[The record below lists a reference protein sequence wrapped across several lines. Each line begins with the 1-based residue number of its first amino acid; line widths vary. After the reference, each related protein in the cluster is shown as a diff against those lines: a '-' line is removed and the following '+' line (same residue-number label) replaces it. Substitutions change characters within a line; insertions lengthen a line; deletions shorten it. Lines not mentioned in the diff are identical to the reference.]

1 MLLFRTIAIP
11 GLSSVGRWTIFGT
24 LACVLASLSLT
35 WLLILDIDST
45 LAPRILLVSTTLPI
59 LIGAPLFFFFS
70 LKLRGLAIAN
80 KRLDRVARTDSLT
93 ACLNRR
99 AFTARVN
106 AWLLG
111 PSSPP
116 CGALLVIDADNFK
129 SVNDVYGHESGDE
142 ALTIIAR
149 AIRSVLRVDDLVGRM
164 GGEEF
169 AVFLPGVTSYQAQTV
184 AERIRMSVIV
194 ACFAPTGEAYPL
206 SVSIGAASFTGKT
219 SFPDLFRTADQRL
232 YRAKRAGRNAVV
244 VADAPA
250 HPATGLERAGATTK
264 GGPTDRP
271 DVCVKQD
278 NARQPSSLAASSSL
292 MSKFE

>member
-35 WLLILDIDST
+35 WLLILDIDSA

-149 AIRSVLRVDDLVGRM
+149 AIRSVLRVDDLVGRITAVDLLRKAVAVL
-164 GGEEF
+164 GGQGGGGR
-169 AVFLPGVTSYQAQTV
+169 PDMAQ
-184 AERIRMSVIV
+184 
-194 ACFAPTGEAYPL
+194 G
-206 SVSIGAASFTGKT
+206 GG
-219 SFPDLFRTADQRL
+219 PDGSKA
-232 YRAKRAGRNAVV
+232 
-244 VADAPA
+244 ADAVDA
-250 HPATGLERAGATTK
+250 IRAA
-264 GGPTDRP
+264 
-271 DVCVKQD
+271 
-278 NARQPSSLAASSSL
+278 LAEAPVAA
-292 MSKFE
+292 

>member
-1 MLLFRTIAIP
+1 MRLFRTIAIP

-24 LACVLASLSLT
+24 LAGVLASLGLT
-35 WLLILDIDST
+35 WLLILDIDSA
-45 LAPRILLVSTTLPI
+45 LAPRILLVSTTPPI

-106 AWLLG
+106 AWLQG

-129 SVNDVYGHESGDE
+129 SVNDVYGHETGDE

-149 AIRSVLRVDDLVGRM
+149 AIRSVLRSGDMVGRM

-169 AVFLPGVTSYQAQTV
+169 AVFLPSVTQHQAQIV

-194 ACFAPTGEAYPL
+194 ACFAPEGEAHPL
-206 SVSIGAASFTGKT
+206 SVSIGGAAFTETT
-219 SFPDLFRTADQRL
+219 SFIELFRIADQRL
-232 YRAKRAGRNAVV
+232 YCAKHAGRNAVV
-244 VADAPA
+244 VSEVSD
-250 HPATGLERAGATTK
+250 HPKRARSRFA
-264 GGPTDRP
+264 
-271 DVCVKQD
+271 
-278 NARQPSSLAASSSL
+278 
-292 MSKFE
+292 